1 MHPLVNHL
9 IQLQELALIRDEQKI
24 AQRKGGHLE
33 QLDDSIARMTQQLP
47 PAIREQ
53 FVKLHKRDHIVISPV
68 SDGLCALCNMKLP
81 ISLVQ
86 AVRMAKAV
94 HSCPNCARLLY
105 YPESA
110 PRWVGIKPRRMAPR
124 KAGVSRFS
132 SHTLMIPRLD
142 AANKEQAIREL
153 AGKMELEGY
162 VDSGEKLLEMALRRE
177 VILST
182 GVDHGLAIPHARG
195 VEGGGLTL
203 ACGLHRKGLDW
214 QSQSRGATK
223 IVFFLA
229 IPTAASAFYL
239 KLLAGLMETFMHQ
252 DARKSLLA
260 AKEPEEMWKVLCK
273 VTRATIK

>member
-24 AQRKGGHLE
+24 APRKGGHLQ
-33 QLDDSIARMTQQLP
+33 QLNESISRMTQQLP
-47 PAIREQ
+47 PSVREQ
-53 FVKLHKRDHIVISPV
+53 FIKLHKKDLVVMSPV
-68 SDGLCALCNMKLP
+68 NDGMCAICNMKLP

-105 YPESA
+105 YPQSA
-110 PRWVGIKPRRMAPR
+110 PKWVGIKPRRTAPR
-124 KAGVSRFS
+124 KAGISRFS
-132 SHTLMIPRLD
+132 SETLMIPRLE
-142 AANKEQAIREL
+142 AKTKEQAIREL
-153 AGKMELEGY
+153 TDKMEREGF
-162 VDSGEKLLEMALRRE
+162 VDSSSKLLEMALRRE

-203 ACGLHRKGLDW
+203 ACGLHRKGIDW
-214 QSQSRGATK
+214 ESQSRGLTR
-223 IVFFLA
+223 IVFFMA

-239 KLLAGLMETFMHQ
+239 RLLAGLMESFMH
-252 DARKSLLA
+252 AETRKALLA
-260 AKEPEEMWKVLCK
+260 AKEPEVMWKTLCK

>member
-9 IQLQELALIRDEQKI
+9 IQLQELALIRDEQRI
-24 AQRKGGHLE
+24 APRKGGRLE
-33 QLDDSIARMTQQLP
+33 QLDEAIGRMTQQLP
-47 PAIREQ
+47 PNIREQ
-53 FVKLHKRDHIVISPV
+53 FVKLHKKDHIVMSPV
-68 SDGLCALCNMKLP
+68 ADGLCALCSMRLP

-105 YPESA
+105 YPQAA
-110 PRWVGIKPRRMAPR
+110 PKWVGIQPRRTAPR

-132 SHTLMIPRLD
+132 SHTLMIPRLE
-142 AANKEQAIREL
+142 ATNKEQAIREL
-153 AGKMELEGY
+153 ADKMEEEGF
-162 VDSGEKLLEMALRRE
+162 VDSGSKLLEMALRRE

-182 GVDHGLAIPHARG
+182 GLDHGLAIPHARG

-203 ACGLHRKGLDW
+203 ACGLSRKGLDW
-214 QSQSRGATK
+214 GNQSRGATR

-239 KLLAGLMETFMHQ
+239 KLLAGLMETFMHAE
-252 DARKSLLA
+252 ARKVFLA
-260 AKEPEEMWKVLCK
+260 SKDAEAMWKTLCK
-273 VTRATIK
+273 ITRATIK